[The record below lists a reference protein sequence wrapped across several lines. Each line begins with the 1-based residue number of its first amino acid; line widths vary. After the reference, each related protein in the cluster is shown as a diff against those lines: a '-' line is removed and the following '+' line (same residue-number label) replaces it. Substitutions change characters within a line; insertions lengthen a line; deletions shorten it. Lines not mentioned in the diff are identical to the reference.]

1 MYTTHPTTLHYPT
14 HIHSLTQVVKV
25 IVKIVHKAELALLKI
40 NDKLFGPMLGPIM
53 DKLEMALIES
63 IPGVGQVVKVVVEGV
78 DIADKVDAVGKCW
91 KARDFGCVGNAV
103 GGIVED
109 VSGAMTNKAVRV
121 MWRFVRRIHPS
132 FPHFHSYIASH
143 MQGHMSNFAKTIVND
158 GKFVETACVVAKD
171 VYETYDALDEV
182 VEVVKHH
189 GKPAEV
195 IQALGDL
202 GGVLG
207 DVDKSLSGISTTQK
221 VRQRGAHVLTR
232 EVCGK
237 GLENLNAER
246 F

>member
-1 MYTTHPTTLHYPT
+1 M
-14 HIHSLTQVVKV
+14 
-25 IVKIVHKAELALLKI
+25 
-40 NDKLFGPMLGPIM
+40 
-53 DKLEMALIES
+53 
-63 IPGVGQVVKVVVEGV
+63 
-78 DIADKVDAVGKCW
+78 
-91 KARDFGCVGNAV
+91 
-103 GGIVED
+103 
-109 VSGAMTNKAVRV
+109 
-121 MWRFVRRIHPS
+121 
-132 FPHFHSYIASH
+132 
-143 MQGHMSNFAKTIVND
+143 
-158 GKFVETACVVAKD
+158 
-171 VYETYDALDEV
+171 
-182 VEVVKHH
+182 VKHH